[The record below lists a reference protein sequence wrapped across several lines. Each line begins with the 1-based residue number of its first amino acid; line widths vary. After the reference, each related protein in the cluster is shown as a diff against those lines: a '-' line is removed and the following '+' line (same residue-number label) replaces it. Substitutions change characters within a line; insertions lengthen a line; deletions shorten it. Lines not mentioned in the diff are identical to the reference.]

1 MNFVI
6 GYELRQTYTMWVFI
20 MKILDVISVYTFNDV
35 VHHVHESI
43 RHYLKANATE
53 NVFTVLHCIMP
64 ALNK

>member
-1 MNFVI
+1 
-6 GYELRQTYTMWVFI
+6 
-20 MKILDVISVYTFNDV
+20 MKILDVTSVYTFNDV